1 MEFDRQAS
9 QIVADGKEANL
20 ILGNERF
27 VAAVNQVLNRYA
39 KIEEEYVADKN
50 VDVQEMQQRVMH
62 NAMMRRAVFDVVNEL
77 NTIVRKGE
85 NHRGD

>member
-1 MEFDRQAS
+1 MEFDRQPK
-9 QIVADGKEANL
+9 QIDAEGKEANL

-50 VDVQEMQQRVMH
+50 VDVQEMQRRVMH
-62 NAMMRRAVFDVVNEL
+62 NAMMRKAIMDVVNQL
-77 NTIVRKGE
+77 NDIVREGE
-85 NHRGD
+85 NHRDD